1 MMGTSTPYSAPK
13 TPEWARAKSTMT
25 RFVNQ
30 SGVGPTQL
38 SDVMSAYV
46 RALGGA
52 KHAASS
58 SSASRAVA
66 QKLGGFLSSM
76 SRDGL
81 GEALRQV
88 GLGDLVGQDISAT
101 LSALVD
107 RLAGTGNTLDEVVA
121 RRAATEVLV
130 EVLESAEA
138 DAEIDELYGQ
148 GLRQER
154 IEELLERFVS
164 LSIYERLLQH
174 LGDRVD
180 NASIT
185 TAEKQRMEGEMRDFV
200 EQNTRVHFGNIDV
213 LSLDW
218 EGDAGRAFID
228 KIFEDAYEVFAEL

>member
-30 SGVGPTQL
+30 GGVGPTQL
-38 SDVMSAYV
+38 SDVTSAYV

-52 KHAASS
+52 KQAAS

-76 SRDGL
+76 SRAGL
-81 GEALRQV
+81 GEALRQI
-88 GLGDLVGQDISAT
+88 GLSDLVGQDASTT

-107 RLAGTGNTLDEVVA
+107 RLAGTGNTLDEEVA

-130 EVLESAEA
+130 EVLEHAET

-148 GLRQER
+148 GLGQER
-154 IEELLERFVS
+154 IEELMEKFVS
-164 LSIYERLLQH
+164 FSIYERLLQR
-174 LGDRVD
+174 LGDRID
-180 NASIT
+180 DASVPT
-185 TAEKQRMEGEMRDFV
+185 VEKQRREEQIGDFV

-213 LSLDW
+213 LSFDW
-218 EGDAGRAFID
+218 GGDTGRALVD
-228 KIFEDAYEVFAEL
+228 RIFEEAYEVFAEP